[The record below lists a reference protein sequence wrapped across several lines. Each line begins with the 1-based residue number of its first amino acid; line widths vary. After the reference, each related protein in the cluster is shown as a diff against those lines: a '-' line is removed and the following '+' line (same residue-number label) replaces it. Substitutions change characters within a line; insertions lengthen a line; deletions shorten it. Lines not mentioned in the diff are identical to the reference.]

1 MSSEVLVPQAAL
13 TDRDRCDSMAVGDEV
28 AISVRNVGRIYYLY
42 DRSQDRLK

>member
-13 TDRDRCDSMAVGDEV
+13 TDRDRCASVAVGDDV
-28 AISVRNVGRIYYLY
+28 AISVRNVGKTYYLY